1 MTVLFL
7 VFKKI
12 ESKDNTKC
20 DIFYSTSKAEII
32 IDESEIENAFKSIYI
47 TVTTNIQK
55 YLEKCSGWIIVSFI
69 NHNICNFKFQFLR
82 WKQLYKVT

>member
-47 TVTTNIQK
+47 TVTANIQK
-55 YLEKCSGWIIVSFI
+55 YLEKCSAWIIVSFI